1 VLRNHSRSFFDTVTL
16 MNLYAPCAALHLDG
30 RNVPNNPIQQIR
42 AQRCALLHSHGLL
55 TATGVQAQA
64 QQALQI
70 IHDHGFL
77 PEADFLLPAHE
88 EFGLWRVLAAAYANA
103 YGRANVTDHLCSCSF
118 AAIDRLGQAKAP
130 SPVLASQLF
139 GWSNGLTFISPH
151 GITDVIDD
159 RPVPDFNFGPA
170 LCFRSLATG
179 ASYPGQNP
187 AGTRPIDTSRIEA
200 GISEVRATGNLQGK
214 PALILHGRSDALIP
228 PNHTSRAY
236 FGLNEIVEGAASRLS
251 YIEIVNANHF
261 DSFISILAK
270 KQLVPMHYYLD
281 QALSKMR
288 GHLLDPVAHPLP
300 GSQVVAAR
308 ADNKPWNKGD
318 DSYKNDL
325 PDIAFKPAAARRI
338 EFRDATVEIP
348 DGG

>member
-1 VLRNHSRSFFDTVTL
+1 
-16 MNLYAPCAALHLDG
+16 M
-30 RNVPNNPIQQIR
+30 
-42 AQRCALLHSHGLL
+42 
-55 TATGVQAQA
+55 
-64 QQALQI
+64 
-70 IHDHGFL
+70 
-77 PEADFLLPAHE
+77 
-88 EFGLWRVLAAAYANA
+88 LAAVYANA

-118 AAIDRLGQAKAP
+118 AAIDRLGQPKAP
-130 SPVLASQLF
+130 SPALASQLF

-187 AGTRPIDTSRIEA
+187 AGTRRIDTSRIEA

-236 FGLNEIVEGAASRLS
+236 FGLNKIVEGAASRLS

-261 DSFISILAK
+261 DGFISIFGK
-270 KQLVPMHYYLD
+270 KRLVPIHYYLD

-300 GSQVVAAR
+300 GSQVVTAR
-308 ADNKPWNKGD
+308 ADNKPWKRAM
-318 DSYKNDL
+318 SPTKRICRISRSS
-325 PDIAFKPAAARRI
+325 PHAAQRI

-348 DGG
+348 DGC